1 MNPQSKGRG
10 RMFARLSQPAKTLA
24 FMLMLAALD
33 CIAQAPS
40 PATFHLLY
48 QFKSGRDGSSPY
60 SSLILDAQGNLY
72 GTTEIDGAYS
82 YGTVFKVSP
91 EGKETV
97 LHSFTGT
104 GGDGANPVAPLIRDS
119 AGNLYGT
126 TEYGGLFGDVCG
138 GNGCGIVFKI
148 DPSGKETVLHRFTGL
163 PQSDGMNPLQ
173 GLVRDSKGNLYGTT
187 SQGGIYSSY
196 GNSYGTVFKIDSA
209 GEETLLHS
217 FNPFT
222 PPYND
227 GWYPM
232 GGSLLRDSAGNL
244 YGTTYFGGEST
255 LFGIVF
261 KLDPSGAEDVL
272 YGFAGS
278 PDGGF
283 PYGNLVRDA
292 AGNLYGV
299 TMQGGAYQ
307 GGTVFKL
314 DDNNNETIVHSFG
327 GTGDGAP
334 PGGGL
339 ARDGAGNLYGTTTEG
354 GSSYFGT
361 VFKLDP
367 SGTETVLHTFL
378 GKQGNGPDW
387 GVIRDSKGN
396 LYGTTQY
403 GGAYGGGVVFQITP

>member
-60 SSLILDAQGNLY
+60 SSLIVDADGNLY

-97 LHSFTGT
+97 LHSFAGT
-104 GGDGANPVAPLIRDS
+104 GGDGANPVAPLIRDA

-126 TEYGGLFGDVCG
+126 TEYGGLFGEACG

-148 DPSGKETVLHRFTGL
+148 DPTGKETVLYRFTGI

-187 SQGGIYSSY
+187 SQGGIYSS
-196 GNSYGTVFKIDSA
+196 GSSFGTVFKIDPS

-227 GWYPM
+227 GAYPM
-232 GGSLLRDSAGNL
+232 GGALLRDSAGNL
-244 YGTTYFGGEST
+244 YGTTYLYGSGSFGTLFKVDANGSEST
-255 LFGIVF
+255 LYNFVG
-261 KLDPSGAEDVL
+261 SG
-272 YGFAGS
+272 
-278 PDGGF
+278 DGRF

-299 TMQGGAYQ
+299 TMQGGTY
-307 GGTVFKL
+307 GGGAVFKL

-339 ARDGAGNLYGTTTEG
+339 ARDSAGNLYGTTTEG
-354 GSSYFGT
+354 GSSFFGT

-367 SGTETVLHTFL
+367 SGNETILHTFL

-403 GGAYGGGVVFQITP
+403 GGAYGGGVVFQLTP

>member
-1 MNPQSKGRG
+1 MSGKY
-10 RMFARLSQPAKTLA
+10 QPCYRTCPVLVNAASLALTLI
-24 FMLMLAALD
+24 LLASVTTAS
-33 CIAQAPS
+33 AQ
-40 PATFHLLY
+40 TFRLLY
-48 QFKSGRDGSSPY
+48 QFKSGRDGSIPY
-60 SSLILDAQGNLY
+60 ASLILDAQGNLY
-72 GTTEIDGAYS
+72 GTTMIDGAYS
-82 YGTVFKVSP
+82 YGTVFKISP

-104 GGDGANPVAPLIRDS
+104 GGDGANPVAPLIRD
-119 AGNLYGT
+119 ATGNLYGT
-126 TEYGGLFGDVCG
+126 TEYGGLFGGACG
-138 GNGCGIVFKI
+138 ANGCGIVFKL
-148 DPSGKETVLHRFTGL
+148 DPSGKETVLYRFTGI
-163 PQSDGMNPLQ
+163 PQVDGMNPQQ

-187 SQGGIYSSY
+187 SQGGIYSY
-196 GNSYGTVFKIDSA
+196 GNSYGTVFKIDPA

-232 GGSLLRDSAGNL
+232 GGALLRDRAGNL
-244 YGTTYFGGEST
+244 YGTTYLGGEPH
-255 LFGIVF
+255 FGVVF
-261 KLDPSGAEDVL
+261 KLDASGTENVL
-272 YGFAGS
+272 YNFGGS
-278 PDGGF
+278 GDGRLPF
-283 PYGNLVRDA
+283 GNLARDA

-299 TMQGGAYQ
+299 TMQGGAYEV
-307 GGTVFKL
+307 GTIFKL
-314 DDNNNETIVHSFG
+314 DDNNNETIIHSFG
-327 GTGDGAP
+327 DSGDGAP

-339 ARDGAGNLYGTTTEG
+339 ATDRAGNLYGTTTEG

-387 GVIRDSKGN
+387 GVVRDSKGN

-403 GGAYGGGVVFQITP
+403 GGAYGGGVVFKVTP